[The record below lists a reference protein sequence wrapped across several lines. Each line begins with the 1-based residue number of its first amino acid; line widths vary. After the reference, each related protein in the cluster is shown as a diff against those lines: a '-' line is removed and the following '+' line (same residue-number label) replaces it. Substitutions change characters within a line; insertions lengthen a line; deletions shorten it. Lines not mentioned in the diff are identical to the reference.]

1 MKEQFLRTEM
11 VLGPEAMERLAAAHV
26 AVFGLGGVGSWA
38 AEALAR
44 AGIGTL
50 TLIDHDEVGSFVW
63 AADEND
69 RLEIRSLTLG
79 DYDAEN
85 DMYQITSGL
94 TAQDRIA
101 YPSEELVEGGPVT
114 SDESLAAGPV
124 QDPAFPEDGAAV
136 DDGMLYGEEGTDGSY
151 YAEDGTYDDTYG
163 NTDDAYD
170 DAYDDTEA
178 GDAELDGG
186 VTVEA
191 RDAGAAFDLVQ
202 DSEGAA

>member
-1 MKEQFLRTEM
+1 M
-11 VLGPEAMERLAAAHV
+11 
-26 AVFGLGGVGSWA
+26 
-38 AEALAR
+38 
-44 AGIGTL
+44 
-50 TLIDHDEVGSFVW
+50 W

-124 QDPAFPEDGAAV
+124 QDPAFPEDGTAV
-136 DDGMLYGEEGTDGSY
+136 DDGMLYGEEGMDGSAY
-151 YAEDGTYDDTYG
+151 LEDGAYDDTYG
-163 NTDDAYD
+163 NTYD
-170 DAYDDTEA
+170 
-178 GDAELDGG
+178 
-186 VTVEA
+186 VT
-191 RDAGAAFDLVQ
+191 
-202 DSEGAA
+202 